1 MDHLLKELPGLRV
14 PSMTTTTTTKA
25 DVTSSSSS
33 SIENLANIP
42 LFMKDLPKNIEDNDS
57 LMALQ
62 AIQAESTPLERAL
75 VSKSNGNESYMQAT
89 LPSSITNDESNV
101 LRLKEAIGFYSSGI
115 DILEG
120 QEMVGETATTK
131 GVLHLNRSAAYMS
144 LKAYRSA
151 NKDAKMARKL
161 LPPLVGTSNDQ
172 KKTNNS
178 KYIKA
183 LHRQTKSALALRLD
197 DGEVESLIKELRDL
211 YPTTNV
217 DVDNTTTTTSPPP
230 FMLECEA
237 EYLQYQ
243 KELLE
248 RRRKEAEEMEKKS
261 KILNVIHHH
270 QPSLTHISY
279 KQGLDHSLFSALN
292 ATEQLD
298 RMGTVRIGGDDG
310 GERVWPLLLLCPST
324 GTMDSVE
331 GCAEH
336 CSFDDLIAFVQYD
349 QMHPE
354 WNVYCVGKDSQTLW
368 CGCSSSLGRRLTLAS
383 VVQNP
388 SIISHVE
395 RGIIHLYL
403 IPSTD
408 SKAIKE
414 FQERYQCCRTL

>member
-1 MDHLLKELPGLRV
+1 
-14 PSMTTTTTTKA
+14 MTTTSTTSTITEEA
-25 DVTSSSSS
+25 DVTSSGSCSSC

-42 LFMKDLPKNIEDNDS
+42 LFMKDLPKNIEENDS

-101 LRLKEAIGFYSSGI
+101 MRLKEAIGFYSSGI
-115 DILEG
+115 LVLED
-120 QEMVGETATTK
+120 QEMVGETATLK
-131 GVLHLNRSAAYMS
+131 GVLHLNRSAAYLS
-144 LKAYRSA
+144 LKAFRSA

-161 LPPLVGTSNDQ
+161 LPPLFS
-172 KKTNNS
+172 KTNANNS
-178 KYIKA
+178 KSIKA

-211 YPTTNV
+211 YYPTTSV
-217 DVDNTTTTTSPPP
+217 DVDSLTPPPPP

-237 EYLQYQ
+237 EYSQYQ
-243 KELLE
+243 KELSD
-248 RRRKEAEEMEKKS
+248 RKSKEAEETEKKTR
-261 KILNVIHHH
+261 ILNALHHH

-279 KQGLDHSLFSALN
+279 CQGLDHSFFSALN

-298 RMGTVRIGGDDG
+298 RMGTVRIDGGDGG
-310 GERVWPLLLLCPST
+310 GERVWPLLLLSPST
-324 GTMDSVE
+324 GTIDTVE
-331 GCAEH
+331 A
-336 CSFDDLIAFVQYD
+336 CSENCSLDDLIAFVQYD

-368 CGCSSSLGRRLTLAS
+368 FGSSSSLGGSSSSSSRRRLLTLAS

-388 SIISHVE
+388 SIISSVE

-408 SKAIKE
+408 CKAIKE
-414 FQERYQCCRTL
+414 FEERYQCCRPL